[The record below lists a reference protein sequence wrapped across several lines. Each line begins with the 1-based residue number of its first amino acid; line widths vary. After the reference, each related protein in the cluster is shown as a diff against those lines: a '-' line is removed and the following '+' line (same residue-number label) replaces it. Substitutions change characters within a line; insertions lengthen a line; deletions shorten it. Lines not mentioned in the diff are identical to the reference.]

1 MNSLF
6 HILLSNCYPLLCLW
20 ASYLERQV
28 GVAGQYEYLQN
39 TDRVGAPRVGHL
51 QIYSFEI
58 NTIPKNKLI
67 YANDKWVLYVQIT
80 NSNWLT
86 NNEGNS

>member
-1 MNSLF
+1 M
-6 HILLSNCYPLLCLW
+6 I
-20 ASYLERQV
+20 
-28 GVAGQYEYLQN
+28 
-39 TDRVGAPRVGHL
+39 RVGAPRVGHVPRVGHL

-58 NTIPKNKLI
+58 NIIPKNKLI

-86 NNEGNS
+86 NNEVNS